1 MAETENLV
9 KNDRFDGPLAL
20 LLHLIQKDEMD
31 IRQLDLTLITQQYL
45 AYLAKMR
52 DLNFDLAGE
61 YLFMAST
68 LLLLKSNNCVTEE
81 ENKII
86 AESTGAEAITSESE
100 LIRRLEELQKFQKLG
115 EKLWSLPQRD
125 KEIFVKPKVN
135 RKAIIDSI
143 LSPMDLNKLTMS
155 MIDLIQRNK
164 RKYTV
169 VKRDR
174 LSIKEKLIFLKGF
187 LKEGQQTNFSELMEK
202 DLENQGKAKDVTNTI
217 ITFISLLELARLKK
231 IRIFQTDESSSIYV
245 DVVQSFE
252 DFDVDLADGFVDENE
267 EKIENDDLPPQ
278 AINENIVDN

>member
-1 MAETENLV
+1 MLDTSIQVRTEQ
-9 KNDRFDGPLAL
+9 FDGPLAL

-61 YLFMAST
+61 YLYMAST
-68 LLLLKSNNCVTEE
+68 LLLLKSKNCVTEE

-86 AESTGAEAITSESE
+86 AESTGEVAITSEAE

-115 EKLWSLPQRD
+115 EKLWALPQRD

-143 LSPMDLNKLTMS
+143 LSPMDLDKLTMS

-174 LSIKEKLIFLKGF
+174 LSIKEKLIFLKGH
-187 LKEGQQTNFSELMEK
+187 LKEGQQTNFEELMEK
-202 DLENQGKAKDVTNTI
+202 DGQPQGKDRDVTNTI

-231 IRIFQTDESSSIYV
+231 IRIFQNDESSTIYV

-252 DFDVDLADGFVDENE
+252 DFDVELADGFVDENE
-267 EKIENDDLPPQ
+267 EKIENDDLPNE
-278 AINENIVDN
+278 AINENIGGN

>member
-1 MAETENLV
+1 MLDTSIQVRTEQ
-9 KNDRFDGPLAL
+9 FDGPLAL
-20 LLHLIQKDEMD
+20 LLHLIQKEEMD
-31 IRQLDLTLITQQYL
+31 IRKLDLTLITQQYL

-61 YLFMAST
+61 YLYMAST

-86 AESTGAEAITSESE
+86 AESSGSEVITSESE

-115 EKLWSLPQRD
+115 EKLWAMPQRD
-125 KEIFVKPKVN
+125 KDIFVKPKVN

-155 MIDLIQRNK
+155 MVDLIQRNK

-187 LKEGQQTNFSELMEK
+187 LKEGQQTNFNELIDK
-202 DLENQGKAKDVTNTI
+202 DLQNQGKVQDVTNTI

-231 IRIFQTDESSSIYV
+231 IRIFQSDESSDIYV

-252 DFDVDLADGFVDENE
+252 DFDVDLADGFIDENE

-278 AINENIVDN
+278 VINENIVDN

>member
-1 MAETENLV
+1 MLDTSIQVKTEQ
-9 KNDRFDGPLAL
+9 FDGPLGL
-20 LLHLIQKDEMD
+20 LLHLIQKEEMD
-31 IRQLDLTLITQQYL
+31 IRQLDLTVITQQYL

-61 YLFMAST
+61 YLYMAST
-68 LLLLKSNNCVTEE
+68 LLLIKSKNCVTEE

-86 AESTGAEAITSESE
+86 AEGTGEVAITSESE

-115 EKLWSLPQRD
+115 EKLWALPQRD

-143 LSPMDLNKLTMS
+143 LSPMDLDKLTMS

-187 LKEGQQTNFSELMEK
+187 LKEGQQTNFNELLDQ
-202 DLENQGKAKDVTNTI
+202 DLENQGKDRDVTNTI

-267 EKIENDDLPPQ
+267 EKIENDDLPSE
-278 AINENIVDN
+278 AINENIVGN

>member
-1 MAETENLV
+1 MLDTSIQVRTEQ
-9 KNDRFDGPLAL
+9 FDGPLAL